1 MKNKNKILCPDKS
14 FFSLK
19 GYDLLRKNLITDY
32 QDINQTTFEN
42 KVLQYNFV
50 ILRFMKK
57 LSKKIISKSKLKAIL
72 TVTTGLDHLDLEIIK
87 KKKIKLFYLND
98 RVFLKKVR
106 ASIEHTFFLI
116 FYALKNYLFINNS
129 KKLNVNLIG
138 RNLNN
143 KTVGIIGFGRI
154 GQELSKLLIPFGVK
168 IVFFEKR
175 NLKKIKS
182 KNITRVKNLKSL
194 FKVSDIISVNISLS
208 KNHNLINKKIFKY
221 AKKNMIL
228 INTSR
233 GQVINTLDLLN
244 FLKKNELSSAAL
256 DVIDSKYEKL
266 YFNYL
271 KKYKNLIL
279 TPHIGGLTKESI
291 EMADLY
297 LINKFLLW
305 YKKKNKNE

>member
-32 QDINQTTFEN
+32 QDINQTSFEN
-42 KVLQYNFV
+42 KVLQYDFV
-50 ILRFMKK
+50 ILRFMKN

-72 TVTTGLDHLDLEIIK
+72 TVTTGLDHLDLETIK

-98 RVFLKKVR
+98 RIFLKKVR

-143 KTVGIIGFGRI
+143 KTIGIIGFGRI
-154 GQELSKLLIPFGVK
+154 GQELSKLLVPFGVK

-175 NLKKIKS
+175 NLKKIRN
-182 KNITRVKNLKSL
+182 KNITRVQNLKSL
-194 FKVSDIISVNISLS
+194 FKVSDIISINISLN
-208 KNHNLINKKIFKY
+208 KNYNLINKKVLKY

-228 INTSR
+228 VNTSR

-244 FLKKNELSSAAL
+244 FLKKNKLSSAAL
-256 DVIDSKYEKL
+256 DVIDYKHEKL
-266 YFNYL
+266 CFNYL

-297 LINKFLLW
+297 LINRFLLW
-305 YKKKNKNE
+305 YKKNK

>member
-1 MKNKNKILCPDKS
+1 MKYKKKILCPDKS
-14 FFSLK
+14 FFSLR
-19 GYDLLRKNLITDY
+19 GYDLLKKNFRTDY
-32 QDINQTTFEN
+32 QDINQSSFEN
-42 KVLQYNFV
+42 KVLQYDFV
-50 ILRFMKK
+50 ILRFMKR

-87 KKKIKLFYLND
+87 KKKIKLFYLNN

-116 FYALKNYLFINNS
+116 FYALKNYLFVNNL
-129 KKLNVNLIG
+129 KELNPDLIG
-138 RNLNN
+138 RNLDK

-154 GQELSKLLIPFGVK
+154 GKELSKLLIPFGVK

-175 NLKKIKS
+175 NLKKIKN
-182 KNITRVKNLKSL
+182 KKITRVKNLKSL
-194 FKVSDIISVNISLS
+194 FKISDIVSVNISLS
-208 KNHNLINKKIFKY
+208 NNYNLINKKTLKY

-228 INTSR
+228 VNTSR
-233 GQVINTLDLLN
+233 GQVINTVDLLN
-244 FLKKNELSSAAL
+244 FLKKNKLSTAAL
-256 DVIDSKYEKL
+256 DVVDSKYEKIC
-266 YFNYL
+266 FNYK

-291 EMADLY
+291 EMADLH

-305 YKKKNKNE
+305 YKKKQK

>member
-32 QDINQTTFEN
+32 QDINQTSFEN
-42 KVLQYNFV
+42 KVLQYDFV
-50 ILRFMKK
+50 ILRFMKN

-72 TVTTGLDHLDLEIIK
+72 TVTTGLDHLDLETIK

-98 RVFLKKVR
+98 RIFLKKVR

-143 KTVGIIGFGRI
+143 KTIGIIGFGRI
-154 GQELSKLLIPFGVK
+154 GQELSKLLVPFGVK

-175 NLKKIKS
+175 NLKKIRN
-182 KNITRVKNLKSL
+182 KNITRVQNLKSL
-194 FKVSDIISVNISLS
+194 FKVSDIISINISLN
-208 KNHNLINKKIFKY
+208 KNYNLINKKVLKY

-228 INTSR
+228 VNTSR

-244 FLKKNELSSAAL
+244 FLKKNKLSSAAL
-256 DVIDSKYEKL
+256 DVIDYKYEKL
-266 YFNYL
+266 CFNYL

-297 LINKFLLW
+297 LINRFLLW
-305 YKKKNKNE
+305 YKKNK

>member
-32 QDINQTTFEN
+32 QDINQTSFEN
-42 KVLQYNFV
+42 KVLQYDFV
-50 ILRFMKK
+50 ILRFMKN

-72 TVTTGLDHLDLEIIK
+72 TVTTGLDHLNLEAIK

-98 RVFLKKVR
+98 RIFLKKVR

-116 FYALKNYLFINNS
+116 FYTLKNYLFINNS

-143 KTVGIIGFGRI
+143 KTIGIIGFGRI

-175 NLKKIKS
+175 NLKKIS
-182 KNITRVKNLKSL
+182 NKNITRVKNLKSL
-194 FKVSDIISVNISLS
+194 FKVSDIISVNISLN
-208 KNHNLINKKIFKY
+208 KNHN
-221 AKKNMIL
+221 
-228 INTSR
+228 
-233 GQVINTLDLLN
+233 
-244 FLKKNELSSAAL
+244 
-256 DVIDSKYEKL
+256 
-266 YFNYL
+266 
-271 KKYKNLIL
+271 
-279 TPHIGGLTKESI
+279 
-291 EMADLY
+291 
-297 LINKFLLW
+297 
-305 YKKKNKNE
+305 